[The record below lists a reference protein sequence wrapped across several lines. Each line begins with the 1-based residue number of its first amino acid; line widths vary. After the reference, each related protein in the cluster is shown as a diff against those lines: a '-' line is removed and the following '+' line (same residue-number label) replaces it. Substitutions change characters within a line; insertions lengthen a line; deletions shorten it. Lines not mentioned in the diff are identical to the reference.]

1 MEAKRY
7 VAELP
12 SSQRFRDALNGGF
25 RRVDPDDAFR
35 C

>member
-12 SSQRFRDALNGGF
+12 YRQRFRDTLNGGF
-25 RRVDPDDAFR
+25 RRVDPDDDFR